1 MKQRI
6 WTLTIYFLRRMFTS
20 LSGLLYLIL
29 ALVYWYFFF
38 PPDQGTPDFDNYVL
52 IIAGLGAALSFLMTL
67 SLAARANE
75 AENYPFLVRLPSKV
89 EYLTAVLFS
98 TLIATTLLQL
108 LVALLALFEGPEITL
123 LLALDIPPIWIAV
136 NVLAAVLALHASDL
150 ATAGWSRVY
159 VFGILAV
166 FLFGQNV
173 NESATNWLAERVGR
187 LSSFFL
193 SRDIISLSDAAS
205 TFSAWLTREGTE
217 TLQQL
222 FGFIFWPFRAI
233 SEAILRGSFNPTQAL
248 APAILMLYAT
258 ILFMLAADLFAN
270 KDVDFTE

>member
-1 MKQRI
+1 
-6 WTLTIYFLRRMFTS
+6 MFTS
-20 LSGLLYLIL
+20 LTGLLYLIL
-29 ALVYWYFFF
+29 SLVYWYIFF

-52 IIAGLGAALSFLMTL
+52 IIGGLGAALSFLIAL

-89 EYLTAVLFS
+89 EYLAAVLFS

-108 LVALLALFEGPEITL
+108 LVALLALFEGPEMTL

-136 NVLAAVLALHASDL
+136 NMLAAVLALHASDF

-159 VFGILAV
+159 IFGILAV
-166 FLFGQNV
+166 FLFGQNI
-173 NESATNWLAERVGR
+173 NESATNWLATQVGR
-187 LSSFFL
+187 LSNFFL
-193 SRDIISLSDAAS
+193 NRDIISLSEIAR
-205 TFSAWLTREGTE
+205 TFSAWLTREGAE

-222 FGFIFWPFRAI
+222 FGFVFWPFRAI
-233 SEAILRGSFNPTQAL
+233 SEAILQGSFNPTQAM
-248 APAILMLYAT
+248 APAILILYAT

-270 KDVDFTE
+270 KDLDFTE

>member
-6 WTLTIYFLRRMFTS
+6 WTLTVFFLRHMFSS
-20 LSGLLYLIL
+20 LTGLLYLIL
-29 ALVYWYFFF
+29 SLVYWYIFF

-52 IIAGLGAALSFLMTL
+52 IIGGLGAALSFLIAL

-89 EYLTAVLFS
+89 EYLSAVLFS

-108 LVALLALFEGPEITL
+108 LVALLALFEGPEMTL
-123 LLALDIPPIWIAV
+123 LLALDIPPVWIAV
-136 NVLAAVLALHASDL
+136 NMLAAVLALHASDF

-159 VFGILAV
+159 IFGIMAV
-166 FLFGQNV
+166 FLFGQNI
-173 NESATNWLAERVGR
+173 NESVTNWLATEVGR
-187 LSSFFL
+187 LSNFFL
-193 SRDIISLSDAAS
+193 NRDIISLSELTR

-233 SEAILRGSFNPTQAL
+233 SEAILQGSFNPTQAM
-248 APAILMLYAT
+248 APAILILYAT

-270 KDVDFTE
+270 KDLDFTE

>member
-1 MKQRI
+1 MTQRI
-6 WTLTIYFLRRMFTS
+6 WTLTAFFLRNLFTS
-20 LSGLLYLIL
+20 LTGLIYLIL
-29 ALVYWYFFF
+29 ALIYWYIFF
-38 PPDQGTPDFDNYVL
+38 PPQQGTPDYDNYVL
-52 IIAGLGAALSFLMTL
+52 IIGGLGAALSFLIAL

-75 AENYPFLVRLPSKV
+75 AANYPFLVRLPSKV

-98 TLIATTLLQL
+98 AFIATTLLQL
-108 LVALLALFEGPEITL
+108 LVALLALFEGPDMTL
-123 LLALDIPPIWIAV
+123 LLALDIPPVWIAV
-136 NVLAAVLALHASDL
+136 NVLAAVLALHASDF

-159 VFGILAV
+159 IFGILAV
-166 FLFGQNV
+166 FLFGQNI
-173 NESATNWLAERVGR
+173 NESVTSWLAERVGR

-193 SRDIISLSDAAS
+193 SRDMIALGDVIN
-205 TFSAWLTREGTE
+205 TFIAWLTRDGTE

-233 SEAILRGSFNPTQAL
+233 SDAIFQGFFNPIQAL

>member
-6 WTLTIYFLRRMFTS
+6 WTLTVFFLRHMFTS
-20 LSGLLYLIL
+20 LTGLLYLIL
-29 ALVYWYFFF
+29 SLVYWYIFF

-52 IIAGLGAALSFLMTL
+52 IIGGLGAALSFLIAL

-89 EYLTAVLFS
+89 EYLAAVLFS

-108 LVALLALFEGPEITL
+108 LVALLALFEGPEMTL

-136 NVLAAVLALHASDL
+136 NMLAAVLALHASDF

-159 VFGILAV
+159 IFGILAV
-166 FLFGQNV
+166 FLFGQNI
-173 NESATNWLAERVGR
+173 NESATNWLATQVGR
-187 LSSFFL
+187 LSNFFL
-193 SRDIISLSDAAS
+193 NRDIISLSEIAR
-205 TFSAWLTREGTE
+205 TFSAWLTREGAE

-222 FGFIFWPFRAI
+222 FGFVFWPFRAI
-233 SEAILRGSFNPTQAL
+233 SEAILQGSFNPTQAM
-248 APAILMLYAT
+248 APAILILYAT

-270 KDVDFTE
+270 KDLDFTE

>member
-6 WTLTIYFLRRMFTS
+6 WTLTTFFLQNLFTS
-20 LSGLLYLIL
+20 FAGLIYLIL
-29 ALVYWYFFF
+29 ALVYWYLFF
-38 PPDQGTPDFDNYVL
+38 PPDQGTPDYDNYVL
-52 IIAGLGAALSFLMTL
+52 IIGGLGAALSFLMTL

-75 AENYPFLVRLPSKV
+75 AANYPFLVRLPSKV
-89 EYLTAVLFS
+89 EYLTAVLLS
-98 TLIATTLLQL
+98 TIIATTGLQL
-108 LVALLALFEGPEITL
+108 LVALLALFEGPDMTL
-123 LLALDIPPIWIAV
+123 PLALDIPPIWIAV
-136 NVLAAVLALHASDL
+136 NILAAVLALHASDL

-159 VFGILAV
+159 IFGILAI
-166 FLFGQNV
+166 FLFGQNINDSV
-173 NESATNWLAERVGR
+173 TNWLAERFGR

-205 TFSAWLTREGTE
+205 TFSGWLTREGTE
-217 TLQQL
+217 TIQQV

-233 SEAILRGSFNPTQAL
+233 SDAILQGSFNPTQAL